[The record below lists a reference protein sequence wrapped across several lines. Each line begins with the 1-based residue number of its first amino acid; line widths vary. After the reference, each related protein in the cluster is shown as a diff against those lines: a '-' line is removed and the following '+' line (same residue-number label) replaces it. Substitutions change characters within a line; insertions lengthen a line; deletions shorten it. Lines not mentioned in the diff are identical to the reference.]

1 MRRPTRRGGRGG
13 SPEAERLAARR
24 MDRSSHTHRALRKRL
39 AFRLGAGIC
48 LGAAIILI
56 AAGAWNL
63 RLQRLH
69 LTSLLEAHATNTAE
83 VISGATREAM
93 LRNDPGE
100 VRAIL
105 HSIASRRD
113 VDRIRVF
120 DKQGRIQVSSALEEV
135 GHRVDI
141 TAEQC
146 LSCHL
151 SEDTLTEPPVDD
163 TTRVFHDPGRGRVM
177 GVISPIRNETSCAGA
192 GCHVSTDEQSVLGVL
207 DVQLS
212 LAGVDRDLA
221 ASQRQM
227 LLSLGLT
234 VAAVVLFA
242 LWRLWRQV
250 LLPVQWLSEGTTK
263 VAGGDLS
270 SRIAV
275 RSDDELGA
283 LTGEWNAMVERLAR
297 ARGELEE
304 WNRTL
309 AERVDEKTRELE
321 ETHQQMMLVEKMASL
336 GKLSAVVAHEINN
349 PLTGIATYAR
359 LLRRRLAPSEDA
371 AETARI
377 LELVE
382 GEAERC
388 GRIVRNLLLFSRTP
402 GVCFSVQSLAPL
414 LERCLMLLEHQA
426 KLGGIELGLQMV
438 PDLPAI
444 ECDASQIQQV
454 ILALTSNALEAC
466 ESGGSVRVEATTGPG
481 PEEVQ
486 LRVQDDGRGISPEL
500 LDRIF
505 EPFFT
510 TKEETSGVGLG
521 LAVVYGIVQRH
532 HGSVQVESELG
543 RGARFTVRLPV
554 RQPAQTSQ
562 GGRS

>member
-1 MRRPTRRGGRGG
+1 
-13 SPEAERLAARR
+13 
-24 MDRSSHTHRALRKRL
+24 MDRSSVARRALRNRL
-39 AFRLGAGIC
+39 AFRLGVGLCVGSA
-48 LGAAIILI
+48 LILL

-63 RLQRLH
+63 RLQRRH
-69 LTSLLEAHATNTAE
+69 LTSLLEAHAAHTAE

-93 LRNDPGE
+93 LRNDPSE

-105 HSIASRRD
+105 RSIASRPD
-113 VDRIRVF
+113 FERIRVF
-120 DKQGRIQVSSALEEV
+120 DKQGRIQVSSAPEEI
-135 GHRVDI
+135 GRRVDI

-151 SEDTLTEPPVDD
+151 AEDTLTEPLRDD
-163 TTRVFHDPGRGRVM
+163 RTRFFDDPGRGRLM
-177 GVISPIRNETSCAGA
+177 GVISPIRNEASCAGA

-212 LAGVDRDLA
+212 LAGIDRDLA

-227 LLSLGLT
+227 LLALGVM
-234 VAAVVLFA
+234 VAAVVLLA

-250 LLPVQWLSEGTTK
+250 LLPVQRLSEGTAR
-263 VAGGDLS
+263 VAAGDLS
-270 SRIAV
+270 SRIPV
-275 RSDDELGA
+275 RSEDELGA
-283 LTGEWNAMVERLAR
+283 LTEEWNAMVGRLAE
-297 ARGELEE
+297 ARGKLEE

-309 AERVDEKTRELE
+309 EARVEEKTRELE

-349 PLTGIATYAR
+349 PLAGIATYAR
-359 LLRRRLAPSEDA
+359 LLRRR
-371 AETARI
+371 AEASQAVAGSTADEATAESARI

-402 GVCFSVQSLAPL
+402 GTCFTPQPLAPL
-414 LERCLMLLEHQA
+414 VERCAMLLGHQA
-426 KLGGIELGLQMV
+426 ELDGIELRQEV
-438 PDLPAI
+438 AADLPLI

-466 ESGGSVRVEATTGPG
+466 EAGCTVLVAAERSPQVEEIVLRVE
-481 PEEVQ
+481 
-486 LRVQDDGRGISPEL
+486 DDGRGIAPEL
-500 LDRIF
+500 VDRIF

-510 TKEETSGVGLG
+510 TKEATSGVGLG

-532 HGSVQVESELG
+532 HGTTRVESELG
-543 RGARFTVRLPV
+543 RGARFIVRLPI
-554 RQPAQTSQ
+554 RQPAEARP
-562 GGRS
+562 GGAG